1 MITFVGDYIKIMF
14 SGASSV
20 TLDSKNRITIPT
32 RYRENLFADYEGKM
46 ICTLHTESPCLLLY
60 PLPEWQELE
69 VTLSRLSDM
78 NKSER
83 LIKRILLGNATECFL
98 DKNGRLLLNGVL
110 RQHANLDKN
119 IMLVGLF
126 NKFEIWNES
135 VWQAQMQE
143 GISDIQNGKVEF
155 TERLQDLSL

>member
-1 MITFVGDYIKIMF
+1 MF
-14 SGASSV
+14 RGTSNV

-32 RYRENLFADYEGKM
+32 RYRESLFADYEGKM
-46 ICTLHTESPCLLLY
+46 VCTLHTESPCLLLY
-60 PLPEWQELE
+60 PLPEWEELE
-69 VTLSRLSDM
+69 LKLSRLSDM

-83 LIKRILLGNATECFL
+83 TIKRILLGNATECEL

-126 NKFEIWNES
+126 NKFEIWDES
-135 VWQAQMQE
+135 IWQAQMQQ
-143 GISDIQNGKVEF
+143 GIGDIQSGELEL
-155 TERLQDLSL
+155 TERLQDFSL

>member
-1 MITFVGDYIKIMF
+1 MF
-14 SGASSV
+14 RGASNV

-32 RYRENLFADYEGKM
+32 RYRESLFADYEGKM
-46 ICTLHTESPCLLLY
+46 VCTLHTESPCLLLY
-60 PLPEWQELE
+60 PLPEWEELE
-69 VTLSRLSDM
+69 LKLSRLSDM

-83 LIKRILLGNATECFL
+83 TIKRVLLGNATECEL

-126 NKFEIWNES
+126 NKFEIWDES
-135 VWQAQMQE
+135 VWQTQMQE
-143 GISDIQNGKVEF
+143 GIGDIQSGELEL
-155 TERLQDLSL
+155 TERLQDFSL

>member
-1 MITFVGDYIKIMF
+1 MF
-14 SGASSV
+14 RGASNV

-32 RYRENLFADYEGKM
+32 KYREDLYADYEGKM

-60 PLPEWQELE
+60 PLPEWEELE
-69 VTLSRLSDM
+69 LKLSHLSDM

-83 LIKRILLGNATECFL
+83 TIKRILLGNATECDL

-135 VWQAQMQE
+135 VWQAQMQQ
-143 GISDIQNGKVEF
+143 GIGDIQSGKLEL
-155 TERLQDLSL
+155 TERLQDFSL

>member
-1 MITFVGDYIKIMF
+1 
-14 SGASSV
+14 
-20 TLDSKNRITIPT
+20 
-32 RYRENLFADYEGKM
+32 M

-60 PLPEWQELE
+60 PLPEWQDLE

-143 GISDIQNGKVEF
+143 GIRDIQEGKVEL